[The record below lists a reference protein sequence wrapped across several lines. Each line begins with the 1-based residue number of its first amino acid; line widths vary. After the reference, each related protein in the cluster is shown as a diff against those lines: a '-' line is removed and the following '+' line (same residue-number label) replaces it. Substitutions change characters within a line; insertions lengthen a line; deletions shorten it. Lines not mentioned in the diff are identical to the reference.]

1 MKKLAL
7 ITLLGILSI
16 SSYSQKFGH
25 INSQEILSIMP
36 QINSI
41 EGKLQDHI
49 KQLESQLASMESEF
63 QAMYQEYVENQ
74 ESYDDLTKQD
84 KEAEIRSLELR
95 IQQFQQ
101 NAQKSIQQ
109 KQEEEL
115 EPILKQVNDAIK
127 KVAEKGK
134 YTYILDSSVGVLLY
148 ANESENILEKVK
160 DELGL

>member
-1 MKKLAL
+1 
-7 ITLLGILSI
+7 
-16 SSYSQKFGH
+16 
-25 INSQEILSIMP
+25 MP

-63 QAMYQEYVENQ
+63 QAMYQDYVENQ

-84 KEAEIRSLELR
+84 KEAEIRGLELR

-115 EPILKQVNDAIK
+115 EPILKQVNEAIK

-134 YTYILDSSVGVLLY
+134 YTYILDSSAGVLLY

>member
-7 ITLLGILSI
+7 ITLLGILTVN
-16 SSYSQKFGH
+16 SYSQKFGH
-25 INSQEILSIMP
+25 INSQEILSIMT

-63 QAMYQEYVENQ
+63 QVMYQDYVENQ
-74 ESYDDLTKQD
+74 ENHDDLTKQD
-84 KEAEIRSLELR
+84 KEAEIRGLELR

-115 EPILKQVNDAIK
+115 EPILKEVNEAIK
-127 KVAEKGK
+127 KVVKK
-134 YTYILDSSVGVLLY
+134 
-148 ANESENILEKVK
+148 ENIHISWTLVLEFYYMRKKVK
-160 DELGL
+160 IF